1 MKIKTAIVSFMLM
14 LAALPA
20 LAQTGGVRG
29 TVMDR
34 DLSRPVKDAKV
45 TLFYTDKEMFVYT
58 GADGVFEFDGI
69 EDGVYNMEISAAG
82 YLKTQLSVRV
92 SGGEV
97 YDLMNVS
104 ITPDVPMTDFMS
116 DDMFADFE
124 VEDESGSG
132 YEDVPSVLSASRD
145 VFDNIASFSFSQMRL
160 AMRAVCPIS
169 ISTA

>member
-45 TLFYTDKEMFVYT
+45 TLFYTEKEMSVYT
-58 GADGVFEFDGI
+58 GANGVFEFDGI

-97 YDLMNVS
+97 FDLMNVS

-145 VFDNIASFSFSQMRL
+145 ARCAFSTE

>member
-1 MKIKTAIVSFMLM
+1 
-14 LAALPA
+14 
-20 LAQTGGVRG
+20 
-29 TVMDR
+29 MDR

-145 VFDNIASFSFSQMRL
+145 VFDNIASFSFSQMRFL
-160 AMRAVCPIS
+160 NRGYESGMSDIYINGIKFNDALNGTFRLWRERY
-169 ISTA
+169 